1 MADELLSSSGKTIE
15 EIENGLNE
23 KREPGSFNTGT
34 LLDATSEINQ
44 EMITTRNVIMK
55 LEGNDPALAGEYVIV
70 GGHYDHLG
78 MGGSSSRVPDTV
90 AVHYGADDN
99 ASGVASM
106 LG

>member
-34 LLDATSEINQ
+34 FLDATSEINQ

-78 MGGSSSRVPDTV
+78 MGDRQAGFLTPWLFTTVPTI
-90 AVHYGADDN
+90 
-99 ASGVASM
+99 M
-106 LG
+106 LQVWLQCLK